1 VLGVSAIS
9 VFSWQEKKRMLI
21 KKRIFFIS
29 IDLWLIAVKIRIWNR
44 INKNLQRAS
53 NPPLEGGALI

>member
-53 NPPLEGGALI
+53 NPPPLKEGL